1 MNTLMPLA
9 VQETKALR
17 QLANRLRQHAIRMT
31 AAAGSGHPGGSLG
44 MADVFAALYGRILRH
59 DPKNPTWPDRDRLIL
74 SNGHICPVQYAAL
87 AETGYFPTGELLTL
101 RKLGSRLQGHP
112 ERGALPGLETTSGPL
127 GAGLAQAA
135 GMAVAARMDGRSH
148 RIFCITSDGEHDAGL
163 HWESVLFAGARGLD
177 NLTCLVD
184 CNGIQLSGDTETIMP
199 LGSLVEKY
207 RAFGWEA
214 KEIDAHD
221 FEQIIDALSPDPSR
235 DRPYAVIAKNTP
247 GKGVSFME
255 NDWHWHGKAPNE
267 AQAKQALQELQA
279 AASEST

>member
-74 SNGHICPVQYAAL
+74 SNGHICPLQYAAL

-207 RAFGWEA
+207 
-214 KEIDAHD
+214 
-221 FEQIIDALSPDPSR
+221 
-235 DRPYAVIAKNTP
+235 
-247 GKGVSFME
+247 
-255 NDWHWHGKAPNE
+255 
-267 AQAKQALQELQA
+267 
-279 AASEST
+279 